1 MSVYRELPV
10 KNLTYDDDDRGRILK
25 LFSAILTLATERDY
39 RRPEYIA
46 AKATADLLRKKP
58 YYSQI
63 SARTIL
69 RWNELK
75 YKVNRKT
82 GKKINEEFES
92 DIWGKLML
100 CILEEVRQ
108 SIC

>member
-10 KNLTYDDDDRGRILK
+10 KYVTYDDDDRGSISKIFGTILA
-25 LFSAILTLATERDY
+25 LAIERDY
-39 RRPEYIA
+39 RRPEYTA
-46 AKATADLLRKKP
+46 AKATAYLLGKKP

-75 YKVNRKT
+75 DKINRKT
-82 GKKINEEFES
+82 GKRINEVFES
-92 DIWGKLML
+92 DVWGKLML

-108 SIC
+108 TTY